1 MFLHQVCGPQKVD
14 KWIKG
19 NAHLKTNQKKKKG
32 KKNYE
37 KLYKSLQF
45 GLINSGSV
53 MWGNVPSCI
62 ALCWLNFGLKCRPAF
77 DEIYFDRSS
86 VDRHGVRDAVGS

>member
-1 MFLHQVCGPQKVD
+1 
-14 KWIKG
+14 
-19 NAHLKTNQKKKKG
+19 
-32 KKNYE
+32 
-37 KLYKSLQF
+37 
-45 GLINSGSV
+45 